1 MREQPAFAE
10 SHKVKPVTILVGAL
24 GGDGGGVLCDWIVAA
39 AQSQGL
45 GVQATQIPGV
55 AQRTGATTYYLEVMP
70 SPGAGAPVLAL
81 NPAIGEVDVA
91 LATELLEAGRM
102 IFNGFVTPDR
112 TTLIASTHRVLA
124 IGERTAMGDGSF
136 DVGRL
141 LRAVKERSRQ
151 QILFDMDQAAEESG
165 GVINA
170 VLLGALAGSGRL
182 PIGDAAF
189 ETAIRHAGKSV
200 DTNLAAFAFGRGHA
214 RGELAQTVRE
224 HRKRQAAARD
234 VEDLIEQARQSYPA
248 SSLDMVEEGIRRL
261 AGYQDRRYVALYLHR
276 LDRVKALAS
285 PELLRDTARHL
296 AVRMS
301 FEDVIRVAQAK
312 VSAERFAR
320 VRAEVR
326 AKPGEPLEITE
337 HFKPGIEEIA
347 AILPPA
353 MARRLI
359 AWAERPDRR
368 GRPRLGRVYFSMHVR
383 TTTILG
389 FARLRLLAGLRWWR
403 PHTWRYAEEQAE
415 IERWLQQ
422 IRAAA
427 PLSIDLAREIAECA
441 RLIKGYGDTHKRGLA
456 NYRRIADQVIA
467 PALAG
472 KMAPRAAADAV
483 ANARVA
489 ALADP
494 EGETLSRTLTAIAAS
509 PAMLRHAAE

>member
-1 MREQPAFAE
+1 MPRPL
-10 SHKVKPVTILVGAL
+10 TLLIGAL
-24 GGDGGGVLCDWIVAA
+24 GGDGGGVLCDWIVSA

-55 AQRTGATTYYLEVMP
+55 AQRTGATTYYLEVVP
-70 SPGAGAPVLAL
+70 VRGQSSSVLAL

-102 IFNGFVTPDR
+102 IFNGFVTPER

-124 IGERTAMGDGSF
+124 IGERMAMADGSF

-141 LRAVKERSRQ
+141 LQAVTERSKT

-182 PIGDAAF
+182 PIPDAAF
-189 ETAIRHAGKSV
+189 EAAIRHAGKSV

-214 RGELAQTVRE
+214 RGELEQAVRE
-224 HRKRQAAARD
+224 HRKRQAASQG
-234 VEDLIEQARQSYPA
+234 VEDLIARARLAFPA
-248 SSLDMVEEGIRRL
+248 ASLDVVEEGIRRL
-261 AGYQDRRYVALYLHR
+261 TAYQDRAYATLF
-276 LDRVKALAS
+276 LDRLVSVQALGS
-285 PELLRDTARHL
+285 PELLRETARHL

-312 VSAERFAR
+312 TSAERLVR
-320 VRAEVR
+320 VRNEVR
-326 AKPGEPLEITE
+326 AKEHEPLEITE

-347 AILPPA
+347 AILPPG
-353 MARRLI
+353 MASRLV
-359 AWAERPDRR
+359 AWAERT
-368 GRPRLGRVYFSMHVR
+368 GRLGRVYFSMHVR
-383 TTTILG
+383 TTTVWG
-389 FARLRLLAGLRWWR
+389 FGRLRFLASLRWWR
-403 PHTWRYAEEQAE
+403 PRTFRFVEEQAE
-415 IERWLQQ
+415 IEQWLAQ

-427 PLSIDLAREIAECA
+427 PLNVDLAREIAESA
-441 RLIKGYGDTHKRGLA
+441 RLIKGYGDTYRRGLQ
-456 NYRRIADQVIA
+456 NYRRIAREVIA

-472 KMAPRAAADAV
+472 RMSPRAAADAV

-494 EGETLSRTLTAIAAS
+494 DGESLTKTLAAIASAS
-509 PAMLRHAAE
+509 LPLRNAAE

>member
-1 MREQPAFAE
+1 MP
-10 SHKVKPVTILVGAL
+10 KPVAILIGAL
-24 GGDGGGVLCDWIVAA
+24 GGDGGGVLCDWIVTA

-70 SPGAGAPVLAL
+70 GTAPATSVLAL

-124 IGERTAMGDGSF
+124 IGERMAMGDGSF

-141 LRAVKERSRQ
+141 LRAVKERSKE

-170 VLLGALAGSGRL
+170 VLLGALAGSGKV
-182 PIGDAAF
+182 PIADSAF
-189 ETAIRHAGKSV
+189 EAAIRHAGKSI

-214 RGELAQTVRE
+214 RGELEQAVRE
-224 HRKRQAAARD
+224 HRKRQAAAQG
-234 VEDLIEQARQSYPA
+234 VEDLIERARRTYPA
-248 SSLDMVEEGIRRL
+248 SSLDIVEEGIRRL
-261 AGYQDRRYVALYLHR
+261 TGYQDRQYATLYLDR
-276 LDRVKALAS
+276 LDTIHALGSAD
-285 PELLRDTARHL
+285 LLRETARHL

-312 VSAERFAR
+312 TSAERVAR
-320 VRAEVR
+320 VRSEVR
-326 AKPGEPLEITE
+326 AKDHEPLAITE

-347 AILPPA
+347 AVLPPGP
-353 MARRLI
+353 ARRLL
-359 AWAERPDRR
+359 AWGERT
-368 GRPRLGRVYFSMHVR
+368 GRLGKTYFSMHVR

-389 FARLRLLAGLRWWR
+389 FARLRLVAGLRWWR
-403 PHTWRYAEEQAE
+403 PRTFRYVEEQAE

-422 IRAAA
+422 IRAASR
-427 PLSIDLAREIAECA
+427 LGGDLAREIAELA
-441 RLIKGYGDTHKRGLA
+441 RLIKGYGDTYKRGLG
-456 NYRRIADQVIA
+456 NYRRISDEVIA

-472 KMAPRAAADAV
+472 RLSPRTAADAV

-494 EGETLSRTLTAIAAS
+494 EGETLSKTLAAIASAS
-509 PAMLRHAAE
+509 PPLRQAAE

>member
-1 MREQPAFAE
+1 MPR
-10 SHKVKPVTILVGAL
+10 PVTILIGAL
-24 GGDGGGVLCDWIVAA
+24 GGDGGGVLCDWIVTA

-70 SPGAGAPVLAL
+70 GGGPSASVLAL

-124 IGERTAMGDGSF
+124 IGERMAMGDGSF

-141 LRAVKERSRQ
+141 LRAVKERSKE

-170 VLLGALAGSGRL
+170 VLLGALAGSGKV
-182 PIGDAAF
+182 PIADSAF
-189 ETAIRHAGKSV
+189 EAAIRHAGKSV

-214 RGELAQTVRE
+214 RGELEQAVRE
-224 HRKRQAAARD
+224 HRKRQAAAQG
-234 VEDLIEQARQSYPA
+234 VEDLIERARRTYPA
-248 SSLDMVEEGIRRL
+248 SSLDIVEEGIRRL
-261 AGYQDRRYVALYLHR
+261 TGYQDRQYATLYLDR
-276 LDRVKALAS
+276 LDTIHALGSAD
-285 PELLRDTARHL
+285 LLRETARHL

-312 VSAERFAR
+312 TSAERVAR
-320 VRAEVR
+320 VRSEVR
-326 AKPGEPLEITE
+326 AKDHEPLSITE

-347 AILPPA
+347 AVLPPGL
-353 MARRLI
+353 ARRLL
-359 AWAERPDRR
+359 AWGERT
-368 GRPRLGRVYFSMHVR
+368 GRLGKTYFSMHVR

-389 FARLRLLAGLRWWR
+389 FARLRLVAGLRWWR
-403 PHTWRYAEEQAE
+403 PRTFRYVEEQAE
-415 IERWLQQ
+415 IERWLEQ
-422 IRAAA
+422 IRAASR
-427 PLSIDLAREIAECA
+427 LGGDLAREIAELA
-441 RLIKGYGDTHKRGLA
+441 RLIKGYGDTYKRGLG
-456 NYRRIADQVIA
+456 NYRHISDEVIA

-472 KMAPRAAADAV
+472 RLSPRTATDAV

-494 EGETLSRTLTAIAAS
+494 EGETLSKTLAAIASAS
-509 PAMLRHAAE
+509 PPLRQAAE

>member
-1 MREQPAFAE
+1 M
-10 SHKVKPVTILVGAL
+10 KPITILIGAL
-24 GGDGGGVLCDWIVAA
+24 GGDGGGVLCDWIIAA
-39 AQSQGL
+39 AHAQGL

-70 SPGAGAPVLAL
+70 TRGPREAVLAL

-124 IGERTAMGDGSF
+124 IAERAAMGDGSF

-141 LRAVKERSRQ
+141 LRAVKERSKA

-170 VLLGALAGSGRL
+170 VLLGALAGSGKL
-182 PIGDAAF
+182 PIPDSAF
-189 ETAIRHAGKSV
+189 ELAIREGGKAV

-214 RGELAQTVRE
+214 CGELEQAVRE
-224 HRKRQAAARD
+224 HRKRQTAAQG
-234 VEDLIEQARQSYPA
+234 VEDLMARARTSFPA
-248 SSLDMVEEGIRRL
+248 TSLDVVEEGIRRL
-261 AGYQDRRYVALYLHR
+261 AVYQDRRYAVLF
-276 LDRVKALAS
+276 LDRLAGIDAAIVR
-285 PELLRDTARHL
+285 EVARHL

-312 VSAERFAR
+312 TSRERLER

-326 AKPGEPLEITE
+326 ARPHEPVEITE
-337 HFKPGIEEIA
+337 HFKPGNEEIA
-347 AILPPA
+347 AMLPPA
-353 MARRLI
+353 LARWLLARPPFHI
-359 AWAERPDRR
+359 A
-368 GRPRLGRVYFSMHVR
+368 MHVR
-383 TTTILG
+383 STTVWG
-389 FARLRLLAGLRWWR
+389 FLRLRLLAGLRWWR
-403 PHTWRYAEEQAE
+403 PRTSRYIEEQAE
-415 IERWLQQ
+415 IERWLGQ
-422 IRAAA
+422 IRGAQA
-427 PLSIDLAREIAECA
+427 LSLDLAREIAESA
-441 RLIKGYGDTHKRGLA
+441 RLIKGYGDTHKRGLG
-456 NYRRIADQVIA
+456 NYRRIADEIIA

-472 KMAPRAAADAV
+472 RMPAAKAADAV

-494 EGETLSRTLTAIAAS
+494 DGGALDRTLAAIAA
-509 PAMLRHAAE
+509 

>member
-1 MREQPAFAE
+1 MSR
-10 SHKVKPVTILVGAL
+10 PVTVLIGAL

-39 AQSQGL
+39 AQSQGF

-70 SPGAGAPVLAL
+70 AAGAMSSVLAL

-102 IFNGFVTPDR
+102 IFNGFVTPER

-124 IGERTAMGDGSF
+124 IGERMALGDGSF

-141 LRAVKERSRQ
+141 LRAVKERSKA

-182 PIGDAAF
+182 PIPDAAF
-189 ETAIRHAGKSV
+189 EAAIRHAGKSV

-214 RGELAQTVRE
+214 RGELEQAVRE
-224 HRKRQAAARD
+224 HRKRQAAGRG
-234 VEDLIEQARQSYPA
+234 VEDVIERARRTFPA
-248 SSLDMVEEGIRRL
+248 ASLDVVEEGVRRL
-261 AGYQDRRYVALYLHR
+261 AAYQDRAYATLYLDR
-276 LDRVKALAS
+276 LDTVHALCS
-285 PELLRDTARHL
+285 VELLRETARHL

-312 VSAERFAR
+312 TSAERLAR
-320 VRAEVR
+320 IRNEVR
-326 AKPGEPLEITE
+326 AKAGEPLEITE

-347 AILPPA
+347 AVLPPGL
-353 MARRLI
+353 ARRLI
-359 AWAERPDRR
+359 AWAERT
-368 GRPRLGRVYFSMHVR
+368 GRLGRVYFSMHVR
-383 TTTILG
+383 TTTVWG
-389 FARLRLLAGLRWWR
+389 FARLRFLASLRWWR
-403 PHTWRYAEEQAE
+403 PRTYRFVEEQAE
-415 IERWLQQ
+415 IERWLAA

-427 PLSIDLAREIAECA
+427 PLGIDLAREIAESA
-441 RLIKGYGDTHKRGLA
+441 RLIKGYGDTFRRGLS
-456 NYRRIADQVIA
+456 NYRRIADEVIA

-472 KMAPRAAADAV
+472 RLPPSAAADAV

-494 EGETLSRTLTAIAAS
+494 EGEALSKTLAAIAAS
-509 PAMLRHAAE
+509 TSARHAAE

>member
-1 MREQPAFAE
+1 MP
-10 SHKVKPVTILVGAL
+10 KPVTILIGAL
-24 GGDGGGVLCDWIVAA
+24 GGDGGGVLCDWIVTA

-55 AQRTGATTYYLEVMP
+55 AQRTGATTYYLEVM
-70 SPGAGAPVLAL
+70 SGAGPAASVLAL

-124 IGERTAMGDGSF
+124 IGERMAMGDGSF

-141 LRAVKERSRQ
+141 LRAVKERSKE

-170 VLLGALAGSGRL
+170 VLLGALAGSGKV
-182 PIGDAAF
+182 PIADSAF
-189 ETAIRHAGKSV
+189 EAAIRHAGKSI

-214 RGELAQTVRE
+214 RGELEQAVRE
-224 HRKRQAAARD
+224 HRKRQAAAQG
-234 VEDLIEQARQSYPA
+234 VEDLIERARRTYPA
-248 SSLDMVEEGIRRL
+248 SSLDIMEEGIRRL
-261 AGYQDRRYVALYLHR
+261 TSYQGRHYAALYLDR
-276 LDRVKALAS
+276 LDSIHALGSAD
-285 PELLRDTARHL
+285 LLREVARHL

-312 VSAERFAR
+312 TSAERVAR
-320 VRAEVR
+320 VRGEVR
-326 AKPGEPLEITE
+326 AKDHEPLQITE

-347 AILPPA
+347 AVLPPGL
-353 MARRLI
+353 ARRLL
-359 AWAERPDRR
+359 AWGERT
-368 GRPRLGRVYFSMHVR
+368 GRLGKTYFSMHVH

-389 FARLRLLAGLRWWR
+389 FARLRLVAGLRWWR
-403 PHTWRYAEEQAE
+403 PRSFRYVEEQAE
-415 IERWLQQ
+415 IERWLEQ
-422 IRAAA
+422 IRAASR
-427 PLSIDLAREIAECA
+427 LGVDLAREIAELA
-441 RLIKGYGDTHKRGLA
+441 RLVKGYGDTYKRGLG
-456 NYRRIADQVIA
+456 NYHRISDEVIA

-472 KMAPRAAADAV
+472 RMTPRIAADAV

-494 EGETLSRTLTAIAAS
+494 EGETLSKTLAAIASTS
-509 PAMLRHAAE
+509 PSLRQAAE

>member
-1 MREQPAFAE
+1 MP
-10 SHKVKPVTILVGAL
+10 KPVTILVGAL
-24 GGDGGGVLCDWIVAA
+24 GGDGGGVLCDWVVAA

-55 AQRTGATTYYLEVMP
+55 AQRTGATTYYLEVAPTPGPAP
-70 SPGAGAPVLAL
+70 SVLAL

-91 LATELLEAGRM
+91 MATELLEAGRM

-124 IGERTAMGDGSF
+124 IGERMAMGDGSF

-141 LRAVKERSRQ
+141 LRAVKERSKE

-165 GVINA
+165 GVVNA

-182 PIGDAAF
+182 PIPDSAF
-189 ETAIRHAGKSV
+189 EAAIRRAGKSV
-200 DTNLAAFAFGRGHA
+200 DTNLAAFGFGRGHA
-214 RGELAQTVRE
+214 RGELAQAVRE
-224 HRKRQAAARD
+224 HRKRQTAAQG
-234 VEDLIEQARQSYPA
+234 VEDLIERARRSYPA
-248 SSLDMVEEGIRRL
+248 TSLDIVEEGIRRL
-261 AGYQDRRYVALYLHR
+261 SAYQDRGYAVRYLDR
-276 LDRVKALAS
+276 LDPVNALGSA
-285 PELLRDTARHL
+285 ELLRETARHL

-312 VSAERFAR
+312 TSAERLQR
-320 VRAEVR
+320 VRTEVR
-326 AKPGEPLEITE
+326 AKAGEPLEITE

-347 AILPPA
+347 AMLPPG

-359 AWAERPDRR
+359 SWAERT
-368 GRPRLGRVYFSMHVR
+368 GRLGKVYFSMHVR
-383 TTTILG
+383 TTTVFG

-403 PHTWRYAEEQAE
+403 PHTHRYAEEQAE

-427 PLSIDLAREIAECA
+427 PLGIDLAREIAECA
-441 RLIKGYGDTHKRGLA
+441 RLIKGYGDTHKRGLG
-456 NYRRIADQVIA
+456 NYRRIADDVIA

-472 KMAPRAAADAV
+472 RMTPRAAADAV

-494 EGETLSRTLTAIAAS
+494 EGDTLSRTLAAIASAT
-509 PAMLRHAAE
+509 PPLRHAAE

>member
-1 MREQPAFAE
+1 M
-10 SHKVKPVTILVGAL
+10 KPVAILVGAL

-70 SPGAGAPVLAL
+70 IPGPMPSVLAL

-102 IFNGFVTPDR
+102 IFNGFVTPER

-141 LRAVKERSRQ
+141 LRALKERSKE

-182 PIGDAAF
+182 PVPDAAF
-189 ETAIRHAGKSV
+189 EAAIRHAGKSV

-214 RGELAQTVRE
+214 RGELAQAVRE
-224 HRKRQAAARD
+224 HRKRQTAMRG
-234 VEDLIEQARQSYPA
+234 VEDLIERARRSYPA
-248 SSLDMVEEGIRRL
+248 MSLDMVEEGIRRL
-261 AGYQDRRYVALYLHR
+261 AHYQDRNYAVLYLDR
-276 LDRVKALAS
+276 LDPVAALGS
-285 PELLRDTARHL
+285 PELLRETARHL

-312 VSAERFAR
+312 TSAERLQR

-326 AKPGEPLEITE
+326 ARPGEPLEITE

-347 AILPPA
+347 AMLPPR

-368 GRPRLGRVYFSMHVR
+368 GRARLGKVYFSMHVR

-403 PHTWRYAEEQAE
+403 PRTHRYAEEQAE

-427 PLSIDLAREIAECA
+427 PLGIDLAREIAECA
-441 RLIKGYGDTHKRGLA
+441 RLIKGYGDTHKRGVG
-456 NYRRIADQVIA
+456 NYRRITDQVIA

-472 KMAPRAAADAV
+472 RMAPRAAADAV

-494 EGETLSRTLTAIAAS
+494 DGETLSRTLAAIASAS
-509 PAMLRHAAE
+509 PPLRHAAGVA

>member
-1 MREQPAFAE
+1 MGLHRARGRAAAGE
-10 SHKVKPVTILVGAL
+10 SLLSKSINILVGAL
-24 GGDGGGVLCDWIVAA
+24 GGDGGGVLCDWIVSAA
-39 AQSQGL
+39 YSHGL

-55 AQRTGATTYYLEVMP
+55 AQRTGATTYYIEVMP
-70 SPGAGAPVLAL
+70 AGGPRAAVLAL

-124 IGERTAMGDGSF
+124 ISERAAMGDGSF

-141 LRAVKERSRQ
+141 LRAVEERSKT

-182 PIGDAAF
+182 PIPASAF
-189 ETAIRHAGKSV
+189 EAAIREGGKAV

-214 RGELAQTVRE
+214 RGELDQAVRE
-224 HRKRQAAARD
+224 HRKRQSAAQG
-234 VEDLIEQARQSYPA
+234 VEDLIERARANCPA
-248 SSLDMVEEGIRRL
+248 ASLDIVEEGIRRL
-261 AGYQDRRYVALYLHR
+261 SVYQDRKYAALYLDR
-276 LDRVKALAS
+276 LEGIDPVLV
-285 PELLRDTARHL
+285 RDVARHL

-312 VSAERFAR
+312 TSRERLER

-326 AKPGEPLEITE
+326 AKPHEPLEITE
-337 HFKPGIEEIA
+337 HFKPGNEEIA

-353 MARRLI
+353 AARWLLARRKFN
-359 AWAERPDRR
+359 
-368 GRPRLGRVYFSMHVR
+368 VSMHVR
-383 TTTILG
+383 STTIWG
-389 FARLRLLAGLRWWR
+389 FARLRFLASLRWWR
-403 PHTWRYAEEQAE
+403 PRTYRYIEEQAE
-415 IERWLQQ
+415 IERWLQS
-422 IRAAA
+422 IRSAQA
-427 PLSIDLAREIAECA
+427 LSADLAREIAELA
-441 RLIKGYGDTHKRGLA
+441 RLVKGYGDTYARGLG
-456 NYRRIADQVIA
+456 NYRRISAEVIG

-472 KMAPRAAADAV
+472 RLALSKAVDAV

-494 EGETLSRTLTAIAAS
+494 DGESLSRTLSAIAA
-509 PAMLRHAAE
+509 